1 VTAAPATEV
10 VRLQR
15 EGPVAWLTLNRPERL
30 NAFNAALH
38 AALSEALDSLELDPP
53 HVLVITGEGRA
64 FSAGQ
69 DLTEA
74 PRLEPGQRLDIAGNM
89 DRTYNA
95 MVRRLAALPCV
106 QIAAVNGVAAGAGLG
121 LALSADILVAA
132 RSARFVLAFG
142 KIGLGPDAGVSWWLP
157 RLIGGS
163 RALGYILTGEPLS
176 AEQAHAF
183 GMVWEVVDDA
193 DLPERVRHLAA
204 ALSTGSREAQA
215 AAKRLV
221 KTPAPTLDAQLD
233 RERDEQDAL
242 GRTSFHHDAVRAFGA
257 RS

>member
-106 QIAAVNGVAAGAGLG
+106 QI
-121 LALSADILVAA
+121 AA